1 MLLTLKDFKQADDA
15 RVTYLLEYVDFL
27 EDLASRVLVL
37 DVDLVD
43 ALDGH
48 ILAREL
54 VDAER
59 DLAEGSLAEQLDE
72 PIEVQGRRRYLVVL
86 FHIGAN
92 VAYKLVTILGHL
104 VIEHDFLRFVS
115 SGTVSCSLHFSA
127 RNDWSDGLFFMSAA
141 TMSHLVLYFLHV
153 VDDNMAVLGRDSSF
167 LDRLEFGVVHRLSD
181 VRLLWTKTNLNLLS
195 VEL

>member
-1 MLLTLKDFKQADDA
+1 MLLTLEDFKQADDA

-72 PIEVQGRRRYLVVL
+72 SIEVQCRRRYLVVL
-86 FHIGAN
+86 FHIGTN
-92 VAYKLVTILGHL
+92 VAY
-104 VIEHDFLRFVS
+104 
-115 SGTVSCSLHFSA
+115 
-127 RNDWSDGLFFMSAA
+127 
-141 TMSHLVLYFLHV
+141 
-153 VDDNMAVLGRDSSF
+153 
-167 LDRLEFGVVHRLSD
+167 
-181 VRLLWTKTNLNLLS
+181 
-195 VEL
+195 